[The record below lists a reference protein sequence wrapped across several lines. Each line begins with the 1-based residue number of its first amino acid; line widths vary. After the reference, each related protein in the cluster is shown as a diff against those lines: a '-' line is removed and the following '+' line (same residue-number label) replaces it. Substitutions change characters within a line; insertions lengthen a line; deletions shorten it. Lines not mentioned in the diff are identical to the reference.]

1 MDAIVELMKN
11 PVVAGLIGAGVAGGL
26 VMQAQRL
33 IPQVGK
39 IVREQFF
46 TSLTVYNDDNI
57 HAKLN
62 VWLSKR
68 PNAHKSRTVLVTEYQ
83 TNTAE
88 KREWGLTP
96 GVGWHMVRDG
106 GTFYFFY
113 RHIDTS
119 QQTGSVFQMK
129 RRETMMVY
137 TPGRSQKAIQRLLSE
152 ADVINDDHTTV
163 PIYLWGDQFFEL
175 VQHRNKR
182 DLSTIFIPPEQL
194 ERITADME
202 RFEANSQWYRDRGI
216 PYRRG
221 YLLEGPPGTGKSS
234 LIFALAGHFNRPV
247 YVINPA
253 TIMNDNMLQKAF
265 NAVPRNGLLLIEDID
280 TIQITEKRD
289 DEAVEEAAP
298 SGITIPGFGALPA
311 KKGSG
316 ITLSGM
322 LNAIDGVM
330 AREGRVLFITSN
342 HANKLDD
349 ALIRP
354 GRIDMRE
361 HLGLMELPEAMAM
374 FKNFWPDYDEAE
386 FKKWI
391 KPQLPLSPATMQ
403 NVLLSYRP
411 KSK

>member
-1 MDAIVELMKN
+1 MSAIVEMMKN
-11 PVVAGLIGAGVAGGL
+11 PVVAGLIGAGIAGGL
-26 VMQAQRL
+26 VMEIRKV
-33 IPQVGK
+33 IPQIGRVF
-39 IVREQFF
+39 REQFF

-68 PNAHKSRTVLVTEYQ
+68 PNAHKSRTVLVTEYN
-83 TNTAE
+83 TNTTE

-96 GVGWHMVRDG
+96 GVGWHMVRDK

-113 RHIDTS
+113 RHIDAT
-119 QQTGSVFQMK
+119 QQTGSMFNMK
-129 RRETMMVY
+129 RREQMMVY

-152 ADVINDDHTTV
+152 AQVINDDKTTV
-163 PIYLWGDQFFEL
+163 PIYLWGDNYFEL

-182 DLSTIFIPPEQL
+182 DLSTIFIPPTQMNRVVE
-194 ERITADME
+194 DVK
-202 RFEANSQWYRDRGI
+202 RFESSYEWYRERGI

-234 LIFALAGHFNRPV
+234 FILALAGHFERPV
-247 YVINPA
+247 YIINPA
-253 TIMNDNMLQKAF
+253 TIPNDNILQKAF
-265 NAVPRNGLLLIEDID
+265 NAVPSNGILLIEDID
-280 TIQITEKRD
+280 TINISERRD
-289 DEAVEEAAP
+289 EPVEAETPGAP
-298 SGITIPGFGALPA
+298 P
-311 KKGSG
+311 KGS

-330 AREGRVLFITSN
+330 AREGRMLFITSN
-342 HANKLDD
+342 HANKLDE

-354 GRIDMRE
+354 GRIDLRE
-361 HLGLMELPEAMAM
+361 HLGLMELAEAVAM

-386 FKKWI
+386 FKRFI

-403 NVLLSYRP
+403 NVLLAYKP

>member
-1 MDAIVELMKN
+1 MEAIAELMKN

-33 IPQVGK
+33 IPMVTK
-39 IVREQFF
+39 VVREQFF

-83 TNTAE
+83 TNTSE

-96 GVGWHMVRDG
+96 GVGWHMVREG
-106 GTFYFFY
+106 GTFYFFF
-113 RHIDTS
+113 RHIDTN
-119 QQTGSVFQMK
+119 QNTGSVFQMK

-194 ERITADME
+194 ERIISDMQQ
-202 RFEANSQWYRDRGI
+202 FESNGQWYGERGI

-253 TIMNDNMLQKAF
+253 TITNDNMLQKAF

-289 DEAVEEAAP
+289 DEPVEET
-298 SGITIPGFGALPA
+298 STITIPGVGPLPGA

-330 AREGRVLFITSN
+330 AREGRILFITSN

-374 FKNFWPDYDEAE
+374 FKNFWPNYDEAE

>member
-26 VMQAQRL
+26 VMEARKI
-33 IPQVGK
+33 IPQIGK
-39 IVREQFF
+39 VIREQFF

-57 HAKLN
+57 HSKLN

-83 TNTAE
+83 TNSAS
-88 KREWGLTP
+88 KQEWGLTP
-96 GVGWHMVRDG
+96 GVGWHMVRDKG
-106 GTFYFFY
+106 SFYFFY

-119 QQTGSVFQMK
+119 QQTGSMFNMK

-137 TPGRSQKAIQRLLSE
+137 TPGRSQKAIQRLLGE
-152 ADVINDDHTTV
+152 ASVINEDNTTV
-163 PIYLWGDQFFEL
+163 PIYLWGENYFEL

-182 DLSTIFIPPEQL
+182 DLATIFIPPEQL
-194 ERITADME
+194 ERIATDM
-202 RFEANSQWYRDRGI
+202 RQFEASYEWYRDRGI

-234 LIFALAGHFNRPV
+234 LIFALAGHFGRPV

-253 TIMNDNMLQKAF
+253 TIQNDNMLQKAF
-265 NAVPRNGLLLIEDID
+265 NAVPRDGLLLIEDID

-289 DEAVEEAAP
+289 DEPVEETT
-298 SGITIPGFGALPA
+298 TIPGFPGAS
-311 KKGSG
+311 KGNG

-342 HANKLDD
+342 HANKLDE

-354 GRIDMRE
+354 GRIDLRE

-374 FKNFWPDYDEAE
+374 FKNFWPEYDSDE
-386 FKKWI
+386 FKRWI

-403 NVLLSYRP
+403 NVLLSYQP
-411 KSK
+411 KKK

>member
-26 VMQAQRL
+26 VMEARKI
-33 IPQVGK
+33 IPQIGRVF
-39 IVREQFF
+39 REQFF

-62 VWLSKR
+62 VWLAKR
-68 PNAHKSRTVLVTEYQ
+68 PNAHKSRTVLVTEVQ
-83 TNTAE
+83 SNTAE
-88 KREWGLTP
+88 KGEWGLTP
-96 GVGWHMVRDG
+96 GVGWHMVRDK

-119 QQTGSVFQMK
+119 QQTGSLFNIR

-137 TPGRSQKAIQRLLSE
+137 TPGRSQKAIQRLLAE
-152 ADVINDDHTTV
+152 AQVINEDHTTV
-163 PIYLWGDQFFEL
+163 PIYLWGDNYFEL

-182 DLSTIFIPPEQL
+182 DLSTIFIPREQL
-194 ERITADME
+194 DRIIEDLE
-202 RFEANSQWYRDRGI
+202 RFESSYEWYRTRGI

-234 LIFALAGHFNRPV
+234 LIFALAGHLGRPV

-253 TIMNDNMLQKAF
+253 TIANDNMLQKAF

-280 TIQITEKRD
+280 TIQITEKRE
-289 DEAVEEAAP
+289 DEPVEENSTP
-298 SGITIPGFGALPA
+298 TTPPKNS
-311 KKGSG
+311 

-349 ALIRP
+349 ALVRP

-361 HLGLMELPEAMAM
+361 HLGLMELPEAMSM
-374 FKNFWPDYDEAE
+374 FKNFWPEYDEAE
-386 FKKWI
+386 FKRWI
-391 KPQLPLSPATMQ
+391 EPQLPISPATMQ
-403 NVLLSYRP
+403 NVLLSYTP
-411 KSK
+411 KSKR

>member
-1 MDAIVELMKN
+1 MDAILELMKN

-33 IPQVGK
+33 IPMVGK
-39 IVREQFF
+39 VVREQFF

-83 TNTAE
+83 TNTAD

-96 GVGWHMVRDG
+96 GVGWHMVRDKG
-106 GTFYFFY
+106 QFFFFY
-113 RHIDTS
+113 RHIDAN
-119 QQTGSVFQMK
+119 QQTGSVFNMK
-129 RRETMMVY
+129 RREQMMVY
-137 TPGRSQKAIQRLLSE
+137 TPGRSQKAIQRLLTE
-152 ADVINDDHTTV
+152 ANVINDDHTTV
-163 PIYLWGDQFFEL
+163 PIYLWGENFYEL

-182 DLSTIFIPPEQL
+182 DLSTIFVPPEQL
-194 ERITADME
+194 ERIVADM
-202 RFEANSQWYRDRGI
+202 RQFEGNYEWYRDRGI

-234 LIFALAGHFNRPV
+234 LIFALAGHFGRPV

-265 NAVPRNGLLLIEDID
+265 NAVPRDGLLLIEDID
-280 TIQITEKRD
+280 SIQITEKR
-289 DEAVEEAAP
+289 EEEPVEETP
-298 SGITIPGFGALPA
+298 SISIPGFPGIPG
-311 KKGSG
+311 KPKGNG

-354 GRIDMRE
+354 GRIDLRE
-361 HLGLMELPEAMAM
+361 HLGLMELPEALAM
-374 FKNFWPDYDEAE
+374 FKNFWPDYDAKE
-386 FKKWI
+386 FERWI

-403 NVLLSYRP
+403 NVLLSYQP
-411 KSK
+411 KKKK